1 MVWMTG
7 RPYLRVWI
15 PLSLLA
21 VVALVMGLW
30 HGPEAYRQWKHD
42 RFVARAREA
51 LANSDVRAATLHLR
65 KAILS
70 QPDNVESAR
79 LMARLAEE
87 NRSPQ
92 IVGWRERIAELEP
105 GVTSNYLAWAGAA
118 LQFGDLAAADKALDR
133 AADDGGTNVQFQIA
147 AAMLAAAQKN
157 EADVLRHLEAA
168 AKLSPEDDTL
178 RFKLAVVRLGSTN
191 AALRVEGRR
200 EVEGFLDHHQLRLP
214 ALRQLTTLA
223 LAANDQSEA
232 LRWSAVMARQTN
244 AVFGDQLLRLQALHN
259 AQSAEEAPQLVRV
272 SDLAR
277 TQADSAIE
285 LGRWF
290 IARRQPTKALDW
302 MNSLDPAIRTN
313 LPGALVTV
321 DALAGAER
329 WTEVPSFL
337 GEQNWG
343 GFESMRHALTAHA
356 WWKLNQSQAFKGAWS
371 RALREAT
378 TSREGLIRLAQ
389 MTAAWQWPA
398 ETEAVLWEIVTR
410 HPAEK
415 WAFKNLTTLLYVSG
429 KTRALKTL
437 LEKLAAAEPDNL
449 AVRNNL
455 AMTGLL
461 LNPDDPTAHR
471 LARECYEGDPKNPN
485 YVSTHAFALSLAGRS
500 DEALRIFGELSETE
514 RSDTIQVYLGLVL
527 ARAGRNTEATAQL
540 QNWEKARLLPEEVA
554 LVRQTLATLPKKD
567 A

>member
-1 MVWMTG
+1 MAH
-7 RPYLRVWI
+7 RNFLRA
-15 PLSLLA
+15 LLVLA
-21 VVALVMGLW
+21 AAGTVIAGGFGSWLA
-30 HGPEAYRQWKHD
+30 PDAYRQWKHD
-42 RFVARAREA
+42 RFVARARAA
-51 LANSDVRAATLHLR
+51 LAEGDVRTATLQLR
-65 KAILS
+65 KAILA

-79 LMARLAEE
+79 LMAELAEE
-87 NRSPQ
+87 NPSPQ

-105 GVTSNYLAWAGAA
+105 GVASNYLAWAGAA
-118 LQFGDLAAADKALDR
+118 LQFGDLASASKALDH
-133 AADDGGTNVQFQIA
+133 AAEGGDANAQFHLTS
-147 AAMLAAAQKN
+147 AMLAAAHKD
-157 EADVLRHLEAA
+157 EADTLAHLEAA
-168 AKLSPEDDTL
+168 ARLDPEDDPL
-178 RFKLAVVRLGSTN
+178 RFKLAVIRLGSTN

-200 EVEGFLDHHQLRLP
+200 QIGEFLGHEQLRLP

-223 LAANDQSEA
+223 LAGNDQPEA
-232 LRWSAVMARQTN
+232 LRWSAELVRQTN
-244 AVFGDQLLRLQALHN
+244 AVFGDQLLRLQALHTT
-259 AQSAEEAPQLVRV
+259 QSAGEAAQLVRV

-277 TQADSAIE
+277 GHADSAIE

-302 MNSLDPAIRTN
+302 MNSLEAAIRTN

-321 DALAGAER
+321 DALAGTER
-329 WTEVPSFL
+329 WTEIPSFL
-337 GEQNWG
+337 GDQNWG
-343 GFESMRHALTAHA
+343 GFESMRHALAAHA
-356 WWKLNQSQAFKGAWS
+356 WWKLNQAQAFKGAWA

-389 MTAAWQWPA
+389 MAAAWRWTA

-415 WAFKNLTTLLYVSG
+415 WAFKNLTTLLYVGG
-429 KTRALKTL
+429 KTRPLKTL

-471 LARECYEGDPKNPN
+471 LARECYEGDPRNPN
-485 YVSTHAFALSLAGRS
+485 FVSTHAFALSLAGRT
-500 DEALRIFGELSETE
+500 DEALRVFGELDEAQ
-514 RSDTIQVYLGLVL
+514 RRDTIEVYFGLVL
-527 ARAGRNTEATAQL
+527 ARAGRKAEAEEHL
-540 QNWEKARLLPEEVA
+540 REWEKVRLLPEEIA
-554 LVRQTLATLPKKD
+554 LVRETLAALPRKD